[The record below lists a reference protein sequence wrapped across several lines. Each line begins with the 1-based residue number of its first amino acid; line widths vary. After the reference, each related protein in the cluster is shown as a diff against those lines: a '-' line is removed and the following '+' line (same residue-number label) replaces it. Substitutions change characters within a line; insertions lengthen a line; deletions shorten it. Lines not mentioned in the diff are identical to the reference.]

1 MEGALGL
8 DRSLAEELSALVPGR
23 VSGGESLAEWT
34 SLRVGGPADALAAV
48 ESRDE
53 LARIVDFCR
62 ARGVPLLV
70 LGGGF
75 NLLVRDGGVR
85 GVVVRLAGL
94 RGLALDAQGGLRAEA
109 GASHSQVTRFAAERG
124 RAGLEFAIGIP
135 GTVGGWIA
143 MNAGTRAREVKDVV
157 TSVELFD
164 PAAGRALTRARAELA
179 FHYRRTELPPGAVV
193 LAASFA
199 TTPDEPEAIR
209 ARQKQLMAE
218 RRATQPVDQ
227 PSCGSVFVNPP
238 GDFAGRLIEAAGLK
252 GTRIGGARI
261 SPLHG
266 NFIVTESGARAADVL
281 ALIERAR
288 TVVRE
293 RTGVSLQTEVKIV
306 GEDA

>member
-1 MEGALGL
+1 M
-8 DRSLAEELSALVPGR
+8 VPGR
-23 VSGGESLAEWT
+23 VRPGESLSDWT
-34 SLRVGGPADALAAV
+34 SLRVGGPADAFAAV

-53 LARIVDFCR
+53 LARVSSFCR
-62 ARGVPLLV
+62 ARAVPLLV

-75 NLLVRDGGVR
+75 NLLVKDGGVR

-94 RGLALDAQGGLRAEA
+94 RAVELDPQGGLRAEA
-109 GASHSQVTRFAAERG
+109 GASHSQVTRFAADSG
-124 RAGLEFAIGIP
+124 RAGLEFAVGIP

-143 MNAGTRAREVKDVV
+143 MNAGTRSREMKDAV

-164 PAAGRALTRARAELA
+164 PAGAQVVTRTRSELS
-179 FHYRRTELPPGAVV
+179 FHYRRTDLPEGAVV

-199 TTPDEPEAIR
+199 TSADAPDAIR
-209 ARQKQLMAE
+209 ARQKALMAD

-238 GDFAGRLIEAAGLK
+238 GDFAGRLIESAGLK
-252 GTRIGGARI
+252 GTRVGGAQI

-266 NFIVTESGARAADVL
+266 NFIVTSAGARAADVL

-288 TVVRE
+288 TTVRD
-293 RTGVSLQTEVKIV
+293 RTGVSLVTEVKIV

>member
-1 MEGALGL
+1 VRVDA
-8 DRSLAEELSALVPGR
+8 REELETVCA
-23 VSGGESLAEWT
+23 W
-34 SLRVGGPADALAAV
+34 
-48 ESRDE
+48 
-53 LARIVDFCR
+53 CR
-62 ARGVPLLV
+62 AKSLPLLV

-94 RGLALDAQGGLRAEA
+94 RGVSLGAGGALRAEA
-109 GASHSQVTRFAAERG
+109 GASHSAVTRFAADQG
-124 RAGLEFAIGIP
+124 RAGLEFAVGIP

-143 MNAGTRAREVKDVV
+143 MNAGTREREMKDVV

-164 PAAGRALTRARAELA
+164 PAEGRAVTRARGELR

-199 TTPDEPEAIR
+199 TTADEPEAIR
-209 ARQKQLMAE
+209 ERHKRLMAQ

-252 GTRIGGARI
+252 GAQVGGAMI
-261 SPLHG
+261 SPLHA
-266 NFIVTESGARAADVL
+266 NFIVNVGGARAADVL
-281 ALIERAR
+281 ALIEQARAAVLE
-288 TVVRE
+288 TSHVA
-293 RTGVSLQTEVKIV
+293 LQTEVHVV
-306 GEDA
+306 GEPA